1 MGDAAPF
8 ARRLIRRARRLIAE
22 RLAVVNR
29 RPLIVLGKEKS
40 GTTAIAALLGEATG
54 LTVTLDIPA
63 LFIDGLRPILRG
75 EAELAELIARQ
86 RLAFSRDIIKEPNLT
101 YIAGQ
106 ARACFPEARMVAI
119 VRDPRANIRSVFNR
133 MGIRG
138 DLMELPREAI
148 AGIPAGWRW
157 HFDEPALL
165 GLAGGDYIALAAQR
179 WNRAAEPVLAADSSM
194 TVIRYEDFVADR
206 VGAIERLAERLGLRV
221 VRDIGDDATRQFQP
235 LGADRDCPWSDFF
248 GERNLATIE
257 RICGPAMARFD
268 YSTG

>member
-101 YIAGQ
+101 YIAGVKDSDTPAQ
-106 ARACFPEARMVAI
+106 AKKKV
-119 VRDPRANIRSVFNR
+119 
-133 MGIRG
+133 
-138 DLMELPREAI
+138 
-148 AGIPAGWRW
+148 
-157 HFDEPALL
+157 
-165 GLAGGDYIALAAQR
+165 
-179 WNRAAEPVLAADSSM
+179 
-194 TVIRYEDFVADR
+194 
-206 VGAIERLAERLGLRV
+206 
-221 VRDIGDDATRQFQP
+221 DDAKAKKICTK
-235 LGADRDCPWSDFF
+235 GICKAKK
-248 GERNLATIE
+248 ATK
-257 RICGPAMARFD
+257 CHGC
-268 YSTG
+268 